1 MARITPRPP
10 PTQTLTLTCLNPRCP
25 ACGGPFWFAYENHRT
40 ITTLEGVI
48 AVKLQVRRCVNR
60 ACAFYHRPYRPEL
73 EGRLALPHHEFGLD
87 VIAWIGARRYQDH
100 RTVAEI
106 HQALTGQGVR
116 IAPRTVDAL
125 LQRYEEWVSVTLA
138 SPERRTRLRQQGRL
152 IIAIDGLQPDK
163 GHEVLWVVR
172 EVLSGDVLLAR
183 SLLASGCD
191 DLSAL
196 LRSAVAD
203 LDDLPVVGV
212 VSDGQ
217 MALRQAVAGVF
228 PQVPHQLCQFH
239 CGKQGDRFGKPIGT
253 HRKNCVNG
261 SGGYEPWSGRLR
273 TAVIRKPTSSTA
285 IVPPSGAHS
294 ATAAIP
300 HSRRGDC
307 NSNNG
312 CPPSPPA
319 STGSWKKGGA
329 GVLASLATAPEAR
342 VGGHRAALAGV
353 DDCPWLAA
361 GGRLPLGESRRRSA
375 RYRSGPVCRAVGG
388 Y

>member
-1 MARITPRPP
+1 MARITSRPP
-10 PTQTLTLTCLNPRCP
+10 PMQTLALTCLNRRCP
-25 ACGGPFWFAYENHRT
+25 ACGGPLWFAYENHRT

-48 AVKLQVRRCVNR
+48 AVKLQIRRCVNR

-87 VIAWIGARRYQDH
+87 VIAWVGARRYQDH

-116 IAPRTVDAL
+116 IALRTVDAL
-125 LQRYEEWVSVTLA
+125 LQRYEELVSVTLA

-152 IIAIDGLQPDK
+152 ILAMDGLQPDK

-183 SLLASGCD
+183 SLLASGRD

-217 MALRQAVAGVF
+217 MALRQAVAQVF
-228 PQVPHQLCQFH
+228 PHVPHQLCPFH
-239 CGKQGDRFGKPIGT
+239 DLREAGRPIGEADR
-253 HRKNCVNG
+253 HAQKEWRKRVRG
-261 SGGYEPWSGRLR
+261 VR
-273 TAVIRKPTSSTA
+273 TLEREVEDRRDPQADVIRGYCAAVRGALSDSGHPPLEAGGLQLQERLSA
-285 IVPPSGAHS
+285 I
-294 ATAAIP
+294 T
-300 HSRRGDC
+300 
-307 NSNNG
+307 
-312 CPPSPPA
+312 
-319 STGSWKKGGA
+319 
-329 GVLASLATAPEAR
+329 ASLDRLAEKR
-342 VGGHRAALAGV
+342 GGWRL
-353 DDCPWLAA
+353 CPACN
-361 GGRLPLGESRRRSA
+361 RS
-375 RYRSGPVCRAVGG
+375 
-388 Y
+388 